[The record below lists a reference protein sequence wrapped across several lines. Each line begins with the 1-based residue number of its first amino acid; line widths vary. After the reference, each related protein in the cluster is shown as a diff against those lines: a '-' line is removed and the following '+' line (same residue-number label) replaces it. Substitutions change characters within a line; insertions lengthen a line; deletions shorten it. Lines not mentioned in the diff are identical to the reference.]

1 MTDITG
7 RVALV
12 TGASRGIGL
21 AIAQALQ
28 AAGAHVVRLS
38 RGLQPHEGDEST
50 DIRCD
55 VTSPRDVADA
65 VEQVLHRLGVPD
77 IVVNNAGIFLMKP
90 VAETDEGE
98 FERQLTVNLK
108 GPFLIIRSLLP
119 HLIHKGNTH
128 IVNIGSLADHVPFAG
143 NAAYA
148 ASKYGLRGLHEVI
161 RRELAGTDV
170 RVTLISPGPTD
181 TDLWESL
188 DAGGKGDVL
197 DRSDMMR
204 AEDVGQA
211 VLFAVTRPQ
220 RVNVDLIRMSPTG

>member
-38 RGLQPHEGDEST
+38 RGMQPQEGDEST

-128 IVNIGSLADHVPFAG
+128 IVNIGSVADHVPFAG